1 MQPFAVLVALSVLA
15 TSALATP
22 TGNFTGPVP
31 EYGNNCSGSFVCAPS
46 LGADCA
52 RAVASVNPSA
62 TYTDQAQFSV
72 GHCYSKPHSI
82 EQVVSARRKLI
93 SYITL
98 VIYATN
104 GEGAQ
109 PVSGSVIIDT
119 ARSIL
124 STCSNV
130 CGSFGTNNAGCPS
143 CHVTLNYRS

>member
-72 GHCYSKPHSI
+72 GHC
-82 EQVVSARRKLI
+82 
-93 SYITL
+93 L